1 VSASKTHALCI
12 IDAGAMGVRR
22 LVRTVCP
29 HDCPSA
35 CSLDVQVADGRVV
48 SVRGGDNP
56 YTAGVIC
63 AKVSRYGERVHHP
76 DRILHPLERVGGKG
90 SGAWRQISWDAALDR
105 VAAAFSEAAERWGPE
120 AVWPYNSGGT
130 MGLVQRDGIHRLTHV
145 MGYSRRKRTICTAVA
160 MAGWSAGIGRIAG
173 PDPRE
178 MALSD
183 LIVVWGG
190 NPVSTQVNAMN
201 HISRARKTRGAKLVV
216 IDPYRTGTAA
226 AADLHL
232 APRPGTDG
240 ALACAVLHVLF
251 RDGYADRTYL
261 AAYAEGTAAL
271 EAHLASRTPEWAAA
285 ITGLEPAAIEAFAAL
300 YGATPRS
307 YIRCGF
313 GFTRTRNGAVNLHA
327 VTCLPTVT
335 GAWQHAGGGA
345 LWQNAAI
352 FNWDKTLTEGL
363 DVQAPGVR
371 ELDMSRIGAVLHDD
385 PDALQGGPPV
395 RAMLIQSANPAV
407 SAPDSTRVRAG
418 LMRNDVF
425 VAVHEQFMTE
435 TAALADLV
443 LPATTFLEHDDI
455 YGAGGHSHIQAGP
468 AILEPPGECRSNHA
482 LLGAL
487 AARLGADHAGFRL
500 SARDLADA
508 TLARSGWGGLDR
520 LEAAGWIDAQPDFAE
535 SHFLNG
541 FGHPGG
547 RFRFAPDWKALGPR
561 ATGMPDLPDHWP
573 MAEPADTEH
582 PFRMIAPPARQF
594 LNTTFTNVPES
605 VRREGR
611 PTCLIHPE
619 DGARLGITTGDLVEV
634 GNTRGR
640 VRLHARLAGGQQPG
654 VVVVES
660 LWPSAAFAGGSGI
673 NTLIGS
679 APAAPNDG
687 ATFHDTAVW
696 VRAA

>member
-1 VSASKTHALCI
+1 
-12 IDAGAMGVRR
+12 

-76 DRILHPLERVGGKG
+76 DRILHPLERVGAKG
-90 SGAWRQISWDAALDR
+90 SGQWRRIAWDAALDR
-105 VAAAFSEAAERWGPE
+105 LAAAFSETAERWGPE

-130 MGLVQRDGIHRLTHV
+130 MGLVQRDGIHRLTHA
-145 MGYSRRKRTICTAVA
+145 MGYSRRKRTICTAIA
-160 MAGWSAGIGRIAG
+160 IAGWSAGTGRIAG

-190 NPVSTQVNAMN
+190 NPVSTQVNAMT
-201 HISRARKTRGAKLVV
+201 HISRARKNRGAKLVV
-216 IDPYRTGTAA
+216 VDPYRTGTAA

-232 APRPGTDG
+232 ALRPGTDG

-251 RDGYADRTYL
+251 RDGYADRAYL
-261 AAYAEGTAAL
+261 AAHAAETAAL

-300 YGATPRS
+300 YGRTPRS

-313 GFTRTRNGAVNLHA
+313 GFTRSRNGAVNLHA

-335 GAWQHAGGGA
+335 GAWQHEGGGA
-345 LWQNAAI
+345 LWQQAAI

-363 DVQAPGVR
+363 DIKAPGVR
-371 ELDMSRIGAVLHDD
+371 ELDMSRIGPILADD

-395 RAMLIQSANPAV
+395 RAMLIQSANPAI
-407 SAPDSTRVRAG
+407 SAPDSARVRAG
-418 LMRNDVF
+418 LARPDVF

-500 SARDLADA
+500 SARNLADA

-520 LEAAGWIDAQPDFAE
+520 LEAEGWIDAQPDFAE

-541 FGHPGG
+541 FGHPDG
-547 RFRFAPDWKALGPR
+547 RFRFAPDWAALGPR
-561 ATGMPDLPDHWP
+561 AAGMPALPDHWP
-573 MAEPADTEH
+573 VAEPADAEH

-594 LNTTFTNVPES
+594 LNATFTNVAES
-605 VRREGR
+605 LRREGR
-611 PTCLIHPE
+611 PTCLLHPE
-619 DGARLGITTGDLVEV
+619 DGARLGIGTGDAIEI
-634 GNTRGR
+634 GNARGR
-640 VRLHARLAGGQQPG
+640 VRLHARLAEGQQPG

-660 LWPSAAFAGGSGI
+660 LWPSASFAGGSGI
-673 NTLIGS
+673 NTLIGA

-687 ATFHDTAVW
+687 AAFHDTAVW

>member
-1 VSASKTHALCI
+1 
-12 IDAGAMGVRR
+12 M
-22 LVRTVCP
+22 VRTVCP

-76 DRILHPLERVGGKG
+76 DRLLHPLERVGAKG
-90 SGAWRQISWDAALDR
+90 GGDWRRISWDAALDR
-105 VAAAFSEAAERWGPE
+105 LSAAFATAADRWGPE

-160 MAGWSAGIGRIAG
+160 IAGWSAGVGRIAG

-190 NPVSTQVNAMN
+190 NPVSTQVNAMT

-251 RDGYADRTYL
+251 RDGYADRAYL
-261 AAYAEGTAAL
+261 AAHAEDTAAL
-271 EAHLASRTPEWAAA
+271 EAHLAARTPAWAAA
-285 ITGLEPAAIEAFAAL
+285 ITGLDPSAIEAFAAL
-300 YGATPRS
+300 YGRTPRS

-313 GFTRTRNGAVNLHA
+313 GFTRSRNGAVNLHA

-335 GAWQHAGGGA
+335 GAWQHPGGGA
-345 LWQNAAI
+345 LWQQAAI

-363 DVQAPGVR
+363 DAKAPGVR
-371 ELDMSRIGAVLHDD
+371 ELDMSRIGAILADD
-385 PDALQGGPPV
+385 ADALQGGPPV

-407 SAPDSTRVRAG
+407 SAPDSARVRAG
-418 LMRNDVF
+418 LARPDVF

-508 TLARSGWGGLDR
+508 TLARSGWDGLDA

-541 FGHPGG
+541 FGHPDG
-547 RFRFAPDWKALGPR
+547 RFRFAPDWAALGPR
-561 ATGMPDLPDHWP
+561 AAGMPALPDQWAV
-573 MAEPADTEH
+573 AEPGDAAH

-605 VRREGR
+605 LRREER
-611 PTCLIHPE
+611 PTCLLHPE
-619 DGARLGITTGDLVEV
+619 DGARLGIDTGDPVEI
-634 GNTRGR
+634 GNARGR
-640 VRLHARLAGGQQPG
+640 VRLHARLAEGQQPG

-660 LWPSAAFAGGSGI
+660 LWPSASFGGGGGI
-673 NTLIGS
+673 NTLIGA

-687 ATFHDTAVW
+687 AAFHDTAVW
-696 VRAA
+696 VRAAAA

>member
-1 VSASKTHALCI
+1 
-12 IDAGAMGVRR
+12 M
-22 LVRTVCP
+22 VRTVCP

-35 CSLDVQVADGRVV
+35 CSLDVEVADGRVV

-76 DRILHPLERVGGKG
+76 DRILHPMERVGPKG
-90 SGAWRQISWDAALDR
+90 GGAWRRISWDAALDR
-105 VAAAFSEAAERWGPE
+105 LAAAFSETADRWGPE

-160 MAGWSAGIGRIAG
+160 IAGWSAGVGRIAG

-190 NPVSTQVNAMN
+190 NPVSTQVNAMT

-251 RDGYADRTYL
+251 RDGHADRAYL
-261 AAYAEGTAAL
+261 PAHAQDTAAL

-300 YGATPRS
+300 YGNTPRS

-313 GFTRTRNGAVNLHA
+313 GFTRSRNGAVNLHA

-335 GAWQHAGGGA
+335 GAWQHPGGGA
-345 LWQNAAI
+345 LWQHAAI

-363 DVQAPGVR
+363 DARAPGVR
-371 ELDMSRIGAVLHDD
+371 ELDMSRIGAVLADD

-407 SAPDSTRVRAG
+407 SAPDSARVRAG
-418 LMRNDVF
+418 LARPDVF
-425 VAVHEQFMTE
+425 VAVHEQFLTE

-468 AILEPPGECRSNHA
+468 AILEPPGACRSNHA
-482 LLGAL
+482 LLSAL

-520 LEAAGWIDAQPDFAE
+520 LEAERWIDAQPDFAE

-541 FGHPGG
+541 FGHPDG
-547 RFRFAPDWKALGPR
+547 RFRFAPDWASLGPR
-561 ATGMPDLPDHWP
+561 AAGMPSLPDHWP
-573 MAEPADTEH
+573 EAEPADAEH

-594 LNTTFTNVPES
+594 LNATFTNVPES
-605 VRREGR
+605 LRREGR
-611 PTCLIHPE
+611 PTCLIHPA
-619 DGARLGITTGDLVEV
+619 DGDRLGIGTGDAVEV
-634 GNTRGR
+634 GNARGR
-640 VRLHARLAGGQQPG
+640 VRLHARLAEGQQPG

-660 LWPSAAFAGGSGI
+660 LWPSAAFIGGGSGI
-673 NTLIGS
+673 NALIGS

-687 ATFHDTAVW
+687 AAFHDTAVW

>member
-1 VSASKTHALCI
+1 
-12 IDAGAMGVRR
+12 M
-22 LVRTVCP
+22 VRTVCP

-76 DRILHPLERVGGKG
+76 DRILHPLERVGPKG
-90 SGAWRQISWDAALDR
+90 GGAWRRISWDAALDR
-105 VAAAFSEAAERWGPE
+105 LAAAFSETADRWGAE

-160 MAGWSAGIGRIAG
+160 IAGWSAGVGRIAG

-190 NPVSTQVNAMN
+190 NPVSTQVNAMT

-232 APRPGTDG
+232 ALRPGTDG

-251 RDGYADRTYL
+251 RDGHADRAYL
-261 AAYAEGTAAL
+261 AAQAEDTAAL

-300 YGATPRS
+300 YGRTPRS

-313 GFTRTRNGAVNLHA
+313 GFTRSRNGAVNLHA

-335 GAWQHAGGGA
+335 GAWQHEGGGA
-345 LWQNAAI
+345 LWQHAAI

-363 DVQAPGVR
+363 DARAPGVR
-371 ELDMSRIGAVLHDD
+371 ELDMSRIGAVLTDD

-407 SAPDSTRVRAG
+407 SAPDSARVRAG
-418 LMRNDVF
+418 LTRPDVF

-482 LLGAL
+482 LLSGL

-500 SARDLADA
+500 TARDLADA

-520 LEAAGWIDAQPDFAE
+520 LEAEGWIDAQPDFAE
-535 SHFLNG
+535 SHFLTG
-541 FGHPGG
+541 FGHPDG
-547 RFRFAPDWKALGPR
+547 RFRFAPDWAALGPR
-561 ATGMPDLPDHWP
+561 AAGMPALPDHWP
-573 MAEPADTEH
+573 EAEPADAEH

-594 LNTTFTNVPES
+594 LNATFTNVPES
-605 VRREGR
+605 LRREGR
-611 PTCLIHPE
+611 PTCLIHPA
-619 DGARLGITTGDLVEV
+619 DGVRLGIGTGDAVEV
-634 GNTRGR
+634 GNARGR
-640 VRLHARLAGGQQPG
+640 VRLHARLAEGQQPG

-660 LWPSAAFAGGSGI
+660 LWPSAAFAGGDGGI

-687 ATFHDTAVW
+687 AAFHDTAVW

>member
-1 VSASKTHALCI
+1 
-12 IDAGAMGVRR
+12 M
-22 LVRTVCP
+22 VRTVCP

-76 DRILHPLERVGGKG
+76 DRILHPMERVGPKG
-90 SGAWRQISWDAALDR
+90 GGAWRRISWDAALDR
-105 VAAAFSEAAERWGPE
+105 VAEAFSEAAERGGAE

-160 MAGWSAGIGRIAG
+160 IAGWSAGIGRIAG

-190 NPVSTQVNAMN
+190 NPVSTQVNAMT

-240 ALACAVLHVLF
+240 ALACAILHVLF
-251 RDGYADRTYL
+251 RDGYADRAYL
-261 AAYAEGTAAL
+261 AAHAEDTASL
-271 EAHLASRTPEWAAA
+271 EAHLAARTPEWAAA

-300 YGATPRS
+300 YGRTPRS

-345 LWQNAAI
+345 LWQQAAI

-363 DVQAPGVR
+363 DARAPGVR
-371 ELDMSRIGAVLHDD
+371 ELDMSRIGAVLLDD
-385 PDALQGGPPV
+385 PEALQGGPPV

-407 SAPDSTRVRAG
+407 SAPDSTRVRTG
-418 LMRNDVF
+418 LARPDVF

-468 AILEPPGECRSNHA
+468 ALLKPPGECRSNHA
-482 LLGAL
+482 LISAL
-487 AARLGADHAGFRL
+487 AGRLGADHAGFRL
-500 SARDLADA
+500 SARELADA
-508 TLARSGWGGLDR
+508 TLERSGWGSLDG

-541 FGHPGG
+541 FGHPNG
-547 RFRFAPDWKALGPR
+547 RFRFAPDWASLGPR
-561 ATGMPDLPDHWP
+561 AAGMPSLPDHWP
-573 MAEPADTEH
+573 MAEPADAEH

-605 VRREGR
+605 LRREGR

-619 DGARLGITTGDLVEV
+619 DGARLGIGTGDAVEV
-634 GNTRGR
+634 GNARGR
-640 VRLHARLAGGQQPG
+640 VWLHARLTEGQQPG
-654 VVVVES
+654 IVVVES
-660 LWPSAAFAGGSGI
+660 LWPSASFAGASGI

-687 ATFHDTAVW
+687 AAFHDTAVW

>member
-1 VSASKTHALCI
+1 
-12 IDAGAMGVRR
+12 M
-22 LVRTVCP
+22 VRTVCP

-35 CSLDVQVADGRVV
+35 CSLDVQVAEGRVV

-76 DRILHPLERVGGKG
+76 DRILHPLERVGPKG
-90 SGAWRQISWDAALDR
+90 GGQWRRIAWDAALDR

-145 MGYSRRKRTICTAVA
+145 MGYSRRARTICTAVA
-160 MAGWSAGIGRIAG
+160 MAGWSAGVGRIAG

-190 NPVSTQVNAMN
+190 NPVSTQVNAMA
-201 HISRARKTRGAKLVV
+201 HISRARKARGAKLVV

-251 RDGYADRTYL
+251 RDGHADRAYL
-261 AAYAEGTAAL
+261 AAHAEDTAAL
-271 EAHLASRTPEWAAA
+271 EAHLAARTPEWAAA
-285 ITGLEPAAIEAFAAL
+285 ITGLEPSSIEAFATL
-300 YGATPRS
+300 YGTTARS

-313 GFTRTRNGAVNLHA
+313 GFTRSRNGAVNLHA

-335 GAWQHAGGGA
+335 GAWRHPGGGA
-345 LWQNAAI
+345 LWQHAAI

-363 DVQAPGVR
+363 DARAPGVR
-371 ELDMSRIGAVLHDD
+371 ALDMSRIGAVLADD

-418 LMRNDVF
+418 LARPDVF

-487 AARLGADHAGFRL
+487 ADRLGADHAGFRL
-500 SARDLADA
+500 SARALADA

-541 FGHPGG
+541 FGHPDG
-547 RFRFAPDWKALGPR
+547 RFRFAPDWDALGPR
-561 ATGMPDLPDHWP
+561 GAGMPALPDHWP
-573 MAEPADTEH
+573 VAEPAEAGH
-582 PFRMIAPPARQF
+582 PFRLIAPPARQF
-594 LNTTFTNVPES
+594 LNTTFNNQPES
-605 VRREGR
+605 LRREGR
-611 PTCLIHPE
+611 PTCLIHPA
-619 DGARLGITTGDLVEV
+619 DGARLGIGTGDAVEM
-634 GNTRGR
+634 GNARGR
-640 VRLHARLAGGQQPG
+640 VRLHAHLAEGQQPG
-654 VVVVES
+654 VVVVEG
-660 LWPSAAFAGGSGI
+660 LWPSAAFGGGQGI
-673 NTLIGS
+673 NALIG
-679 APAAPNDG
+679 AGPAAPNGG
-687 ATFHDTAVW
+687 AAFHDTAVW

>member
-1 VSASKTHALCI
+1 
-12 IDAGAMGVRR
+12 

-35 CSLDVQVADGRVV
+35 CSLDVQVADGRVA

-76 DRILHPLERVGGKG
+76 DRILHPLERVGPKG
-90 SGAWRQISWDAALDR
+90 SGHWRRISWDAALDR
-105 VAAAFSEAAERWGPE
+105 LAAAFTDTAERWGPE

-160 MAGWSAGIGRIAG
+160 IAGWSAGVGRIAG

-178 MALSD
+178 MARSD

-190 NPVSTQVNAMN
+190 NPVSTQVNAMT

-226 AADLHL
+226 AADMHL

-251 RDGYADRTYL
+251 RDGHADRAYL
-261 AAYAEGTAAL
+261 AAHAEDTAAL
-271 EAHLASRTPEWAAA
+271 EAHLASRTPAWAAA
-285 ITGLEPAAIEAFAAL
+285 ITGLEPAAIEAFATL
-300 YGATPRS
+300 YGSTPRS

-313 GFTRTRNGAVNLHA
+313 GFTRSRNGAVNLHA

-335 GAWQHAGGGA
+335 GAWQHEGGGA
-345 LWQNAAI
+345 LWQHAAI

-363 DVQAPGVR
+363 DVKAPGVR
-371 ELDMSRIGAVLHDD
+371 ELDMSRIGAILDD
-385 PDALQGGPPV
+385 DRDALQGGPPV

-407 SAPDSTRVRAG
+407 SAPDSSRVRAG
-418 LMRNDVF
+418 LTRPDVF

-468 AILEPPGECRSNHA
+468 AILEPAGECRSNHA

-500 SARDLADA
+500 SARELADA
-508 TLARSGWGGLDR
+508 TLTRSGWDGLDG

-541 FGHPGG
+541 FGHADG
-547 RFRFAPDWKALGPR
+547 RFRFAPDWAALGPR
-561 ATGMPDLPDHWP
+561 AAGMPALPDHWP
-573 MAEPADTEH
+573 VAESADAEH

-594 LNTTFTNVPES
+594 LNATFTNVPES
-605 VRREGR
+605 IRREGR

-619 DGARLGITTGDLVEV
+619 DGARLGIGTGDPVEI
-634 GNTRGR
+634 GNARGR
-640 VRLHARLAGGQQPG
+640 VRLHARLAEGQQPG

-660 LWPSAAFAGGSGI
+660 LWPSASFEGGSGI

-687 ATFHDTAVW
+687 AAFHDTAVW

>member
-1 VSASKTHALCI
+1 
-12 IDAGAMGVRR
+12 

-35 CSLDVQVADGRVV
+35 CSLDVQVEDGRVV

-76 DRILHPLERVGGKG
+76 DRLLHPLERVGPKG
-90 SGAWRQISWDAALDR
+90 SGQWRRISWDAALDR
-105 VAAAFSEAAERWGPE
+105 LATAFAETAERDGPE

-145 MGYSRRKRTICTAVA
+145 MGYSRRKRTICTAIA
-160 MAGWSAGIGRIAG
+160 IAGWSAGTGRIAG

-190 NPVSTQVNAMN
+190 NPVSTQVNAMT
-201 HISRARKTRGAKLVV
+201 HISRARKNRGAKLVV
-216 IDPYRTGTAA
+216 IDPYRTGTAS

-251 RDGYADRTYL
+251 RDRHADRAYL
-261 AAYAEGTAAL
+261 AAHAEDTVAL
-271 EAHLASRTPEWAAA
+271 EAHLAARTPEWAAA

-300 YGATPRS
+300 YGRTPRS

-313 GFTRTRNGAVNLHA
+313 GFTRSRNGAVNLHA

-335 GAWQHAGGGA
+335 GAWQHEGGGA
-345 LWQNAAI
+345 LWQQAAI

-363 DVQAPGVR
+363 DAKAPGVR
-371 ELDMSRIGAVLHDD
+371 ELDMSRLGAILADD

-407 SAPDSTRVRAG
+407 SAPDSAQVRAG
-418 LMRNDVF
+418 LARPDVF

-468 AILEPPGECRSNHA
+468 AILVPPGACRSNHA
-482 LLGAL
+482 LLSAL
-487 AARLGADHAGFRL
+487 AARLGADHAGFHM
-500 SARDLADA
+500 SARALADA

-547 RFRFAPDWKALGPR
+547 RFRFAPDWAALGPR
-561 ATGMPDLPDHWP
+561 AAGMPSLPDHWP
-573 MAEPADTEH
+573 VAEPADAAH

-605 VRREGR
+605 LRREGR
-611 PTCLIHPE
+611 PTGLLHPE
-619 DGARLGITTGDLVEV
+619 DGARLGIATGDSIEI
-634 GNTRGR
+634 GNARGR
-640 VRLHARLAGGQQPG
+640 VRLHARLAEGQQPG

-660 LWPSAAFAGGSGI
+660 LWPSASFADGGGI

>member
-1 VSASKTHALCI
+1 
-12 IDAGAMGVRR
+12 

-35 CSLDVQVADGRVV
+35 CSLDVQVEDGRVV
-48 SVRGGDNP
+48 SVRGGGNP

-76 DRILHPLERVGGKG
+76 DRLLHPLERVGPKG
-90 SGAWRQISWDAALDR
+90 GGQWQRISWEAALDR
-105 VAAAFSEAAERWGPE
+105 LAAAFAETAERDGPE

-130 MGLVQRDGIHRLTHV
+130 MGLVQRDGIHRLTHA
-145 MGYSRRKRTICTAVA
+145 MGYSRRKRTICTAIA
-160 MAGWSAGIGRIAG
+160 IAGWSAGIGRIAG

-190 NPVSTQVNAMN
+190 NPVSTQVNAMT
-201 HISRARKTRGAKLVV
+201 HISRARKARGAKLVV

-251 RDGYADRTYL
+251 RDRYADRAYL
-261 AAYAEGTAAL
+261 AAHAEDTAAL

-300 YGATPRS
+300 YGRTPRS

-313 GFTRTRNGAVNLHA
+313 GFTRSRNGAVNLHA

-335 GAWQHAGGGA
+335 GAWQHEGGGA
-345 LWQNAAI
+345 LWQQAAI

-363 DVQAPGVR
+363 DVKAPDVR
-371 ELDMSRIGAVLHDD
+371 ELDMSRLGAILADD

-407 SAPDSTRVRAG
+407 SAPDSARVRAG
-418 LMRNDVF
+418 LARPDVF

-468 AILEPPGECRSNHA
+468 AILAPPGECRANHA
-482 LLGAL
+482 LLSAL
-487 AARLGADHAGFRL
+487 ADRLGADHAGFRL
-500 SARDLADA
+500 SARELADA

-547 RFRFAPDWKALGPR
+547 RFRFAPDWAALGPR
-561 ATGMPDLPDHWP
+561 AAGMPALPDHWP
-573 MAEPADTEH
+573 VAEPADADH

-605 VRREGR
+605 LRREGR
-611 PTCLIHPE
+611 PTGLLHPE
-619 DGARLGITTGDLVEV
+619 DGVRLGIATGDAIEV
-634 GNTRGR
+634 GNARGR
-640 VRLHARLAGGQQPG
+640 VRLHARLAEGQQPG
-654 VVVVES
+654 VVVIES
-660 LWPSAAFAGGSGI
+660 LWPSAAFGGGSGI
-673 NTLIGS
+673 NTLVGS

-687 ATFHDTAVW
+687 AAFHDTAVW

>member
-1 VSASKTHALCI
+1 
-12 IDAGAMGVRR
+12 M
-22 LVRTVCP
+22 
-29 HDCPSA
+29 
-35 CSLDVQVADGRVV
+35 

-76 DRILHPLERVGGKG
+76 DRILHPLERVGPKG
-90 SGAWRQISWDAALDR
+90 GGAWRRISWDAALDR
-105 VAAAFSEAAERWGPE
+105 LAAAFSETADRWGAE

-160 MAGWSAGIGRIAG
+160 IAGWSAGVGRIAG

-190 NPVSTQVNAMN
+190 NPVSTQVNAMT
-201 HISRARKTRGAKLVV
+201 HIRRARKTRGAKLVV

-232 APRPGTDG
+232 ALRPGTDG

-251 RDGYADRTYL
+251 RDGHADRAYL
-261 AAYAEGTAAL
+261 AAQAEDTAAL

-300 YGATPRS
+300 YGRTPRS

-313 GFTRTRNGAVNLHA
+313 GFTRSRNGAVNLHA

-335 GAWQHAGGGA
+335 GAWQHEGGGA
-345 LWQNAAI
+345 LWQHAAI

-363 DVQAPGVR
+363 DARAPGVR
-371 ELDMSRIGAVLHDD
+371 ELDMSRIGAVLTDD

-407 SAPDSTRVRAG
+407 SAPDSARVRAG
-418 LMRNDVF
+418 LTRPDVF

-482 LLGAL
+482 LLSGL

-500 SARDLADA
+500 TARDLADA

-520 LEAAGWIDAQPDFAE
+520 LEAEGWIDAQPDFAE
-535 SHFLNG
+535 SHFLTG
-541 FGHPGG
+541 FGHPDG
-547 RFRFAPDWKALGPR
+547 RFRFAPDWAALGPR
-561 ATGMPDLPDHWP
+561 AAGMPALPDHWP
-573 MAEPADTEH
+573 EAEPADAEH

-594 LNTTFTNVPES
+594 LNATFTNVPES
-605 VRREGR
+605 LRREGR
-611 PTCLIHPE
+611 PTCLIHPA
-619 DGARLGITTGDLVEV
+619 DGVRLGIGTGDAVEV
-634 GNTRGR
+634 GNARGR
-640 VRLHARLAGGQQPG
+640 VRLHARLAEGQQPG

-660 LWPSAAFAGGSGI
+660 LWPSAAFAGGDGGI

-687 ATFHDTAVW
+687 AAFHDTAVW

>member
-1 VSASKTHALCI
+1 
-12 IDAGAMGVRR
+12 M
-22 LVRTVCP
+22 VRTVCP

-76 DRILHPLERVGGKG
+76 DRILHPLERVGPKG
-90 SGAWRQISWDAALDR
+90 SGQWRRITWDAALDR
-105 VAAAFSEAAERWGPE
+105 VAAAFSETAERWGPE

-130 MGLVQRDGIHRLTHV
+130 MGLVQRDGIHRLTHA
-145 MGYSRRKRTICTAVA
+145 MGYSRRKRTICTAIA
-160 MAGWSAGIGRIAG
+160 IAGWSAGIGRIAG

-190 NPVSTQVNAMN
+190 NPVSTQVNAMT

-232 APRPGTDG
+232 ALRPGTDG

-251 RDGYADRTYL
+251 RDGHADRAYL
-261 AAYAEGTAAL
+261 AAHAEDTAAL

-300 YGATPRS
+300 YGRTPRS

-335 GAWQHAGGGA
+335 GAWQHEGGGA
-345 LWQNAAI
+345 LWQQAAI

-363 DVQAPGVR
+363 DVKAPGVR
-371 ELDMSRIGAVLHDD
+371 ELDMSRIGAVLTDD

-407 SAPDSTRVRAG
+407 SAPDSDRVRAG
-418 LMRNDVF
+418 LARPDVF

-487 AARLGADHAGFRL
+487 AARLGADHPGFHL

-541 FGHPGG
+541 FGHPDG
-547 RFRFAPDWKALGPR
+547 RFRFAPDWAALGPR
-561 ATGMPDLPDHWP
+561 AAGMPALPDHWP
-573 MAEPADTEH
+573 TAEPADAEH

-594 LNTTFTNVPES
+594 LNATFNNVPES
-605 VRREGR
+605 IRREGR
-611 PTCLIHPE
+611 PTCLLHPE
-619 DGARLGITTGDLVEV
+619 DGARLGIGTGDAIEI
-634 GNTRGR
+634 GNGRGR
-640 VRLHARLAGGQQPG
+640 VRLHARLAEGQQPG

-660 LWPSAAFAGGSGI
+660 LWPSASFASGRGI

-687 ATFHDTAVW
+687 AAFHDTAVW